1 MVADEVA
8 DMVVDKVAYMEVDK
22 VAGVGGPGG
31 PVGPGVRAGGLE
43 VGAQRAP
50 RLLVFSMPCL
60 VPSLA
65 NCDVYSR
72 TLHIMPCLVQS
83 LAHVDR
89 SIGSTHH

>member
-1 MVADEVA
+1 M
-8 DMVVDKVAYMEVDK
+8 
-22 VAGVGGPGG
+22 GPGSG
-31 PVGPGVRAGGLE
+31 GSGVRWLGGLVGPGVLAAGLE

>member
-1 MVADEVA
+1 MNMFVFLSDFFLDFLV
-8 DMVVDKVAYMEVDK
+8 KFF
-22 VAGVGGPGG
+22 GVRGPGG
-31 PVGPGVRAGGLE
+31 SGRVRAGGLE

>member
-1 MVADEVA
+1 MDPRVCA
-8 DMVVDKVAYMEVDK
+8 
-22 VAGVGGPGG
+22 GGPGWG
-31 PVGPGVRAGGLE
+31 SEVRWVRAGGLE

-50 RLLVFSMPCL
+50 RLLVFSMPCF